1 MSPAPADPAA
11 ARGSGPPRRVAY
23 LINQYPKTSHAWMR
37 REILA
42 VAGAGF
48 EVQRFS
54 LRRVGE
60 PLVDPGD
67 LAEAERTHFV
77 LDHKPA
83 VLLATL
89 RVALTRP
96 GRFFEALRR
105 AWFIGRRHPRGR
117 FAHLFYLAEACYLLG
132 RLAQRPVDHLHAHF
146 GTNSATV
153 ACLLETLGGPG
164 YSFTFHGP
172 EIFEAISQHGLRE
185 CLHRARFAVAISH
198 HGLSM
203 LKRWSDYAHWGKLH
217 LIHCGIDGTFLD
229 GAASPNPK
237 NQRLICVARL
247 SPVKGHLVLLEALAE
262 LRRRGKPLRL
272 ALIGGGEF
280 EGEIRRVAGQLGVLE
295 QLEFLGWKSGAE
307 VRAELLQSQAMVLPS
322 FDEGLPVVFME
333 SYALRRPV
341 ISTYIAGIPE
351 LVENGRSGWVVP
363 AGSVEALVEALEACH
378 GASAA
383 ELDRLGAAGRAR
395 VEADH
400 DAGKEAA
407 RLMERFEAA
416 IRVARGGA
424 GVC

>member
-1 MSPAPADPAA
+1 VRPGT
-11 ARGSGPPRRVAY
+11 ARRLAY

-48 EVQRFS
+48 DVRRFS
-54 LRRVGE
+54 LRRVSE

-67 LAEAERTHFV
+67 LEEERRTHFV

-89 RVALTRP
+89 LVFLGRP
-96 GRFFEALRR
+96 THFLAALRL
-105 AWFIGRRHPRGR
+105 AWFMGRRHPRGQ
-117 FAHLFYLAEACYLLG
+117 FAHLFYLAEACYLLR
-132 RLAQRPVDHLHAHF
+132 RLTADPVDHLHAHF

-153 ACLLETLGGPG
+153 ACLLRTLGGPS

-172 EIFEAISQHGLRE
+172 EIFESISQHGLRE
-185 CLHRARFAVAISH
+185 CLHRANFAVAISY

-203 LKRWSDYAHWGKLH
+203 LKRWSDYPHWKKLH

-229 GAASPNPK
+229 APAAPNPR
-237 NQRLICVARL
+237 NRRLICVARL
-247 SPVKGHLVLLEALAE
+247 SPVKGHLVLIEALARLKQE
-262 LRRRGKPLRL
+262 GLDFQL

-280 EGEIRRVAGQLGVLE
+280 ESEIRRVAKDFGVLG
-295 QLEFLGWKSGAE
+295 QIEFLGWKSGQA
-307 VRAELLQSQAMVLPS
+307 VRDEILKSQAMVLPS

-351 LVENGRSGWVVP
+351 LVESRVCGWVVP
-363 AGSVEALVEALEACH
+363 AGSVGALAQALRECH
-378 GASAA
+378 GLSAA
-383 ELDRLGAAGRAR
+383 ALDQLGAAGRER
-395 VEADH
+395 VERDH
-400 DAGKEAA
+400 DAAKEAA
-407 RLMERFEAA
+407 RLMTLFAFPARQAQPLEGAA
-416 IRVARGGA
+416 G
-424 GVC
+424 